1 MSGKT
6 RALTEMPDSLS
17 PLLAKARRRPV
28 ALSRNGKATAFLV
41 SARYYDN
48 VQEIME
54 RALCCDKIVDMY
66 AERLEHE
73 ANKDGTLGKKAS
85 LKLMAD
91 IAEVVNAEE
100 DRWCWK
106 MIEEAEK
113 DGGLKTLSVEESRK
127 LTEEVKK
134 AVAEIG
140 KKTPVIKTPK
150 AKSATTP
157 PRQAAHVFPT
167 QDIRKRQTARAG

>member
-1 MSGKT
+1 MSGRPRT
-6 RALTEMPDSLS
+6 LTEVPDSLA

-48 VQEIME
+48 MQEIMQ
-54 RALCCDKIVDMY
+54 RALCCDKIVNMY

-85 LKLMAD
+85 LKLMSD

-100 DRWCWK
+100 DRWCCK

-113 DGGLKTLSVEESRK
+113 NGGLETLSVEESRK
-127 LTEEVKK
+127 LTENVKK
-134 AVAEIG
+134 AAAEDRYWTKVADKAMKEG
-140 KKTPVIKTPK
+140 VLSIKESEEFLTNM
-150 AKSATTP
+150 
-157 PRQAAHVFPT
+157 
-167 QDIRKRQTARAG
+167 RKRLDSTH